1 MSMKSLGLALLALLA
16 LASLSGLGGAERGWY
31 TDPDT
36 FVCTWLV
43 TDPFENDAQ
52 NTGFGHDWIGETTVR
67 PHVDATWRYFDDRL
81 FVRSY
86 DSYNDLYSYFKIKR
100 GVPIAARVVY
110 AHTYLHVPAEVAA
123 ARLGLAYHSACKV
136 WLNGAPVC
144 DDPAEALIR
153 DQTVVPVT
161 LQPGW
166 NRLLVKVAN
175 RAAGP
180 LGFYLSVTDRD
191 GRPIPALTCSVL
203 GGDGPLVVATRGMAD
218 IGTPSLPN
226 AYREWPYVRADST
239 PFLNPAEI
247 TNWKAQV
254 QGWYEGYLVKA
265 PALRLQ
271 AQGGVP
277 GYLWAVARGPL
288 PAGLSVQGDG
298 RITGV
303 IAPDCPLQT
312 FAFTVQVTDAA
323 GTTAHADLAITVR
336 ERPNRWVE
344 VCGLIGLVCS
354 PEKLSAAQIGD
365 MATLMKRQGYGLAI
379 PIGYGNGA
387 ADDVPRWPSE
397 FQPDNPRAQVLA
409 NYKRA
414 IEAQGLRFG
423 LYLGELELPRNR
435 GQAGCLTLCD
445 EAYRENRPAVIW
457 VDHAGRNFPLMDA
470 VFSMWRAY
478 DEDVVIIKNG
488 VPTKGAFDWDMLC
501 CEGWPAWGERIYACW
516 PTPLPWFKKH
526 RLESWRFI
534 PGPQVPAAWAPAQC
548 TATWQDYVP
557 VFLSLI
563 AEGHVA
569 DLDHSLRWSEG
580 QDVSA
585 QQRVHEG
592 IAAWANPAGKPSLL
606 PAYVNVTPG
615 PLRNDGRWG
624 YNVINAERTV
634 IYLYILKNGVGRD
647 GVIGVTGQT
656 PARPGLLLSGCRAPV
671 RRVTLMNTA
680 VELGF
685 EQSGDRLSVPLSPEQ
700 LAPPA
705 TIIRIDLAAA
715 HPAGVG
721 EDVVGQDVDGRTNL
735 AYRKP
740 AKLLTLDGTAELGPS
755 ALNYAEGGVDG
766 RPDTA
771 AQASM
776 QWPWTYHVDLQ
787 AVHEL
792 SMIRIVFG
800 KECFATEYA
809 VKVSEDA
816 EAWREVAHA
825 ADATGA
831 AAVIAVGD
839 RARYVRICAL
849 RPDGENQP
857 GYSMSISELQVFG
870 AEGSESPRRA
880 P

>member
-1 MSMKSLGLALLALLA
+1 MSMKSLGLALLSLA
-16 LASLSGLGGAERGWY
+16 PLPGIGADAGDWQR
-31 TDPDT
+31 DPDA

-43 TDPFENDAQ
+43 TDPFTNDAQ

-67 PHVDATWRYFDDRL
+67 PQVDATWRYFDDRL

-110 AHTYLHVPAEVAA
+110 AHTYVHVPAEVAA
-123 ARLGLAYHSACKV
+123 VRLGLAYHSACKV

-144 DDPAEALIR
+144 DDPAEAPIR
-153 DQTVVPVT
+153 DQRVVPVT

-175 RAAGP
+175 RAEGP
-180 LGFYLSVTDRD
+180 LGFYLSVTGQD
-191 GRPIPALTCSVL
+191 GRPIPELTFSVQ
-203 GGDGPLVVATRGMAD
+203 GGDGPLAIASRGMAD
-218 IGTPSLPN
+218 IGTPPLPN

-239 PFLNPAEI
+239 PFLNPAET
-247 TNWKAQV
+247 TNWRMQV
-254 QGWYEGYLVKA
+254 QGWHEGYLVKA
-265 PALRLQ
+265 PSLRLQ
-271 AQGGVP
+271 AQGGTP
-277 GYLWAVARGPL
+277 GYVWELAQGAL
-288 PAGLSVQGDG
+288 PNGLTLERDG
-298 RITGV
+298 RLLGV
-303 IAPDCPLQT
+303 VSEACPLQA
-312 FAFTVQVTDAA
+312 FPFTVQVTDAA
-323 GTTAHADLAITVR
+323 GTVARADLTIRVR

-344 VCGLIGLVCS
+344 ECGLIGLIHS
-354 PEKLSAAQIGD
+354 PDKLTAEQIVTMAA
-365 MATLMKRQGYGLAI
+365 LMKRQGYGLAV

-387 ADDVPRWPSE
+387 ADDIPRWPSQ

-409 NYKRA
+409 NCKQA

-423 LYLGELELPRNR
+423 LYLGELELPKNQGR
-435 GQAGCLTLCD
+435 AGCLTLCD
-445 EAYRENRPAVIW
+445 EAYRVNRPAVIW
-457 VDHAGRNFPLMDA
+457 VDQAGQNFPLMDA
-470 VFSMWRAY
+470 IFSMWRAY
-478 DEDVVIIKNG
+478 DEDVVIAKNG

-501 CEGWPAWGERIYACW
+501 CEGWPAWGERLYTCW

-534 PGPQVPAAWAPAQC
+534 PDPHVPTTWGPAQSSP
-548 TATWQDYVP
+548 TWQDYVP

-563 AEGHVA
+563 AEGYVA
-569 DLDHSLRWSEG
+569 DLDHSLRWTEG
-580 QDVSA
+580 QDTSV
-585 QQRVHEG
+585 QQHVHEG
-592 IAAWANPAGKPSLL
+592 IAAWANPPGKPSLL

-624 YNVINAERTV
+624 YNVINAERTA

-647 GVIGVTGQT
+647 GLLGVTGQT
-656 PARPGLLLSGCRAPV
+656 PARPGLQLSGCRVPV

-680 VELGF
+680 VDLGF
-685 EQSGDRLSVPLSPEQ
+685 EQNDERLSVLIAPEQ
-700 LAPPA
+700 LAPAA
-705 TIIRIDLAAA
+705 TIVRIDLGAA

-721 EDVVGQDVDGRTNL
+721 EDVVGQNVDGRINL

-792 SMIRIVFG
+792 AMIRIVFG
-800 KECFATEYA
+800 KECFATEYKA
-809 VKVSEDA
+809 AVSEDA
-816 EAWREVAHA
+816 NTWREVAHTT
-825 ADATGA
+825 DATGA
-831 AAVIAVGD
+831 AAVIALSG
-839 RARYVRICAL
+839 RARYVRVYGL

-857 GYSMSISELQVFG
+857 GRQMSISDLQVFA
-870 AEGSESPRRA
+870 AEGPA
-880 P
+880 PGRQDQSR